1 MYEKSLS
8 LKSNATYVQL
18 HAVMSTGSTEEEV
31 SVRSVP
37 KLFTGSMIQ
46 NSAFKV
52 LTAVITLQ
60 KGELYSITWDDG
72 CHTCLPSSCGQNS
85 VIDEDGITILQPS
98 DEMGAYAGENCFDTQ
113 STCSSD
119 MASCDLQ
126 IFVVWTGTDAKGH
139 VLQSANLRLSRFQ
152 SGSIE
157 SAINNL

>member
-72 CHTCLPSSCGQNS
+72 CHTCLPVFLWSEFG
-85 VIDEDGITILQPS
+85 P
-98 DEMGAYAGENCFDTQ
+98 
-113 STCSSD
+113 
-119 MASCDLQ
+119 
-126 IFVVWTGTDAKGH
+126 
-139 VLQSANLRLSRFQ
+139 
-152 SGSIE
+152 
-157 SAINNL
+157 